1 MTIEITEEISGYS
14 QLCEKEINQ
23 MSRQKRKANM
33 TREKICNKYD
43 RVMFCHVKITHKLL
57 TVKLYDPNR
66 EIDKG
71 YENIKEKI

>member
-1 MTIEITEEISGYS
+1 
-14 QLCEKEINQ
+14 
-23 MSRQKRKANM
+23 M

-43 RVMFCHVKITHKLL
+43 RLMFCHVKITHKLL